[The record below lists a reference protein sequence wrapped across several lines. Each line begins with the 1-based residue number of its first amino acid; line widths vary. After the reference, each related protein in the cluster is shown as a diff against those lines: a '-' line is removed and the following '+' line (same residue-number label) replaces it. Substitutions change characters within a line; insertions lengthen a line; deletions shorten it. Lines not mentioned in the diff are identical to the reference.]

1 VSTNAASIVTE
12 QNTRASAD
20 SATAA
25 TIALLGAE
33 NGAQTAFILNED
45 TVKIASDGGDTLATR
60 FSGLATADSTNAA
73 NITSEETARISG
85 DNALSSSISTVSAT
99 VDGHT
104 TSISTNASAIATTE
118 SDVTSLEAKYGVT
131 LNVNGYIT
139 GFIQNNSGSSGE
151 FVILAD
157 KFAVVDPSGD
167 AGEPEYVPFQIV
179 GGKVRFNA
187 NVEIDGNLMVSG
199 TINGSSLINGTIGST
214 QIGAN
219 AITTTQLNADSVS
232 TAKIQANAV
241 TATEINV
248 TNLAAMSADLGT
260 ITAGNIT
267 LNTSGYIKG
276 GQTAYDTGSG
286 FWLGYTGAKY
296 KFSIGDGGSNS
307 LTWDGTTLRVKGS
320 LEVGTYTAADTET
333 ILSATTLRDTTAG
346 TWVTQKEFDI
356 AKSGTVRCV
365 FTVSRGSG
373 TVLNY
378 PQYRVRENG
387 SIVVGPYDITST
399 SDTVKTHDVTI
410 ANAGENVEI
419 QMKSGT
425 VDPSGAMLA
434 RVKNAYIKVQTQTG
448 DLVVTD

>member
-1 VSTNAASIVTE
+1 LAA
-12 QNTRASAD
+12 
-20 SATAA
+20 
-25 TIALLGAE
+25 
-33 NGAQTAFILNED
+33 
-45 TVKIASDGGDTLATR
+45 
-60 FSGLATADSTNAA
+60 ADSTNAA
-73 NITSEETARISG
+73 NITSEQTARISG

-118 SDVTSLEAKYGVT
+118 GDVTSLEAKYGVT

-157 KFAVVDPSGD
+157 KFAVVHPSGD
-167 AGEPEYVPFQIV
+167 AGETEYVPFQIV
-179 GGKVRFNA
+179 SGKVRFNS

-248 TNLAAMSADLGT
+248 TNLSSIKSDLGS

-286 FWLGYTGAKY
+286 FWLGYSSGY

-356 AKSGTVRCV
+356 AKSGTVRVV

-378 PQYRVRENG
+378 PQYRVRVNG
-387 SIVVGPYDITST
+387 SIVAGSYDITST

-410 ANAGENVEI
+410 NNAGENVEI